1 MNSHVSKATAVVK
14 SKKRSKSLA
23 EIRNELTE
31 LSIDHQLTLIGGVV
45 FRIRRKKKLCGNIV
59 PQ

>member
-1 MNSHVSKATAVVK
+1 MNILVSKTAPFPI
-14 SKKRSKSLA
+14 SKKRSKTLA
-23 EIRNELTE
+23 EIRDELTH
-31 LSIDHQLTLIGGVV
+31 ITDHQKLAVMGGVV